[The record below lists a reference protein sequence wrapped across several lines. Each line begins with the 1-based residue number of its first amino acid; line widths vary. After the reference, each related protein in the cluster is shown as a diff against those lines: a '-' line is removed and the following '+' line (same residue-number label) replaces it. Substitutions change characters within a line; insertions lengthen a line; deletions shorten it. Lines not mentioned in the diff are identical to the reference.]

1 MSRSKAAPSI
11 LSHDLT
17 VAGQL
22 SSTGDIQI
30 DSHIKGEIRSH
41 SLTIGE
47 KANVEGEIAGED
59 IVIRGKVTG
68 TIIGKRVHLCQ
79 SAHVEGDIF
88 HEALAVENGSFF
100 NGSVSRVEDPLSLA
114 SIQFETPQPTNN
126 VVPAPMAREE
136 HRENHLE
143 EHRDNLSDQHHDTP
157 HSQQSQ
163 QSGS

>member
-59 IVIRGKVTG
+59 IVIRGKVSG

-100 NGSVSRVEDPLSLA
+100 NGSVSRVENPLSLA

-126 VVPAPMAREE
+126 VVPAPMAHEK
-136 HRENHLE
+136 HLE
-143 EHRDNLSDQHHDTP
+143 EHRDNLSDQRHDTP

>member
-1 MSRSKAAPSI
+1 MSRSKEAPSI
-11 LSHDLT
+11 LSNDLNVT
-17 VAGQL
+17 GQL
-22 SSTGDIQI
+22 SSSGDIQI
-30 DSHIKGEIRSH
+30 DSQIKGEIRSH

-47 KANVEGEIAGED
+47 KAYVQGEIAGED

-100 NGSVSRVEDPLSLA
+100 NGSVSRVEDPLALA
-114 SIQFETPQPTNN
+114 SIQFEDPQPTNN
-126 VVPAPMAREE
+126 VVPAPIAREE
-136 HRENHLE
+136 
-143 EHRDNLSDQHHDTP
+143 RDDFSDQHHNTP